1 MRVTMFQ
8 IRLRCAM
15 ARTGHSA
22 PVFSARLKELMG
34 LTQSTIKLECHP
46 RRKWRQSAVIW
57 LLLAVGCA
65 MGQAP
70 ARPVTPIADI
80 RALNREQ
87 ASRKAPV
94 RVRGVVQWVGG
105 RPQDDFILADD
116 SAAIYA
122 VRLPPFDQ
130 ENAVNSG
137 GGLLVLHPGLEH
149 IGMEVELEGF
159 TNSGGFT
166 PIIQYRRVNLLGK
179 GRPLPVRQVTIDHLN
194 GGSEDGQRIEL
205 ETVVVQ
211 SVIRN
216 PEHDKRLLRVCGAS
230 GDYTILEV
238 SPAAWNEPAR
248 IIDAEV
254 RVRGNV
260 LALTSSRS
268 EQTGVRV
275 AVSLAED
282 FVIVKPP
289 PPDPFAAPKV
299 EVGALTPFRPQGLSP
314 HRCQV
319 EGTVTLVSP
328 DELVIQDGERGVGVK
343 LTPSTG
349 LKVGDRVLLSGFV
362 EARTPVAYLTN
373 ALVKRLSAGVP
384 PAPASTTVET
394 ILEFGQG
401 NTFRFWG
408 KQPVDFNH
416 RLVRLRGTLIGKLNP
431 GAESFTLQS
440 DTGINVTFRFA
451 TASPGISRM
460 PEEGSRVELTG
471 VGIVNYVPGTHLP
484 ELIHP
489 AGVEM
494 LLRGPEDIRLLEA
507 PSWWTARRLGIA
519 LGAVAA
525 VLAIASA
532 WVVLLRRTVKQ
543 QALRIETAL
552 RTHRNAELEHRAAKR
567 ERMRLSGD
575 LHDGVHQL
583 LNAAFYRLESVANL
597 CVRDPAAALPHV
609 QAAQKILNHS
619 QHEMRALMWGL
630 YELSQDS
637 ADFVELLTQALAG
650 MDHWPSGVVEVADS
664 GTPRTVP
671 ARAAGSLLLLV
682 QEAVQNALSHG
693 HATRIQVQVEFT
705 TDALRL
711 AIQDNGSGFDPAQPH
726 PTPHGGLGIGSMRRR
741 VDELEGAFTLTSA
754 PGQGVALVVVL
765 PWAAMHRLFPSSSPA
780 PTAP

>member
-1 MRVTMFQ
+1 
-8 IRLRCAM
+8 
-15 ARTGHSA
+15 
-22 PVFSARLKELMG
+22 
-34 LTQSTIKLECHP
+34 
-46 RRKWRQSAVIW
+46 
-57 LLLAVGCA
+57 

-70 ARPVTPIADI
+70 APPDRRITRIADI

-87 ASRKAPV
+87 AARNSPV

-130 ENAVNSG
+130 EDAVNPG
-137 GGLLVLHPGLEH
+137 GARVLHPGQEH
-149 IGMEVELEGF
+149 IGMEVELEGRA
-159 TNSGGFT
+159 NSGDFT

-216 PEHDKRLLRVCGAS
+216 PEQNTRLLRVCGAS
-230 GDYTILEV
+230 GDYTILV
-238 SPAAWNEPAR
+238 VPPAAWNEPAR

-275 AVSLAED
+275 AVSLEED

-373 ALVKRLSAGVP
+373 ALVKRLSVGVP
-384 PAPASTTVET
+384 PAPAPTTVES
-394 ILEFGQG
+394 ILEFGHG
-401 NTFRFWG
+401 NSYRFWG

-416 RLVRLRGTLIGKLNP
+416 RLVRLRGTLIGKLNA

-440 DTGINVTFRFA
+440 DTGKNVTFRFA
-451 TASPGISRM
+451 SDSPGISRM
-460 PEEGSRVELTG
+460 PEEGSSVELTG
-471 VGIVNYVPGTHLP
+471 VGVVNYVPGSPLP
-484 ELIHP
+484 ELIRP
-489 AGVEM
+489 AGVE
-494 LLRGPEDIRLLEA
+494 LILRGPEDVRLLEA

-519 LGAVAA
+519 LGAVVA

-532 WVVLLRRTVKQ
+532 WVMLLHRTVRR
-543 QALRIETAL
+543 QAVHIETAL
-552 RTHRNAELEHRAAKR
+552 RTHRNAELEYQAANR
-567 ERMRLSGD
+567 ERLRLAGD

-583 LNAAFYRLESVANL
+583 LNAASYRLESVANL
-597 CVRDPAAALPHV
+597 CARDPSAAMPHV

-619 QHEMRALMWGL
+619 QHEMRSLMWGL
-630 YELSQDS
+630 HELSRKS
-637 ADFVELLTQALAG
+637 PDFIELLTQALAG
-650 MDHWPSGVVEVADS
+650 MDHWPAGAVEVTGA
-664 GTPRTVP
+664 GTPQTVP
-671 ARAAGSLLLLV
+671 ARATGSLLLLV
-682 QEAVQNALSHG
+682 QEAVQNALRHG
-693 HATRIQVQVEFT
+693 HASHVKVRVNFT
-705 TDALRL
+705 AEALRL
-711 AIQDNGSGFDPAQPH
+711 AIQDDGKGFDPAKPH
-726 PTPHGGLGIGSMRRR
+726 PAPHGGLGLGSMRRR

-754 PGQGVALVVVL
+754 PGQGATLLVVL
-765 PWAAMHRLFPSSSPA
+765 PWAGLRRLFPLSPQEPIA
-780 PTAP
+780 P